1 MQLAHFVAD
10 EFITKPKSG
19 CFGTAAT
26 PHSGKQKKD
35 DRNQD
40 RNSQPASLAR
50 SLHPAAKPQKPSNS
64 TLDLGL
70 EDILSQPIDFSG
82 PTFHALDKQPEKD
95 VVIVQ
100 SDFHEQFV
108 LPFIKLHVD
117 IST

>member
-70 EDILSQPIDFSG
+70 VERVKREIQRN
-82 PTFHALDKQPEKD
+82 KD
-95 VVIVQ
+95 VLSESELNEFREALRIY
-100 SDFHEQFV
+100 SAIAENATSGED
-108 LPFIKLHVD
+108 
-117 IST
+117 